1 MPNKKCIHNKR
12 KDRCKECGGSQICE
26 HDRIKSTCKEC
37 GGSQICEHDR
47 RKYECKECGGSRIC
61 EHNRRKDRCKECGG
75 SALCKSEWCEIRKH
89 KKYEGYCFICFINLF
104 PDSKLV
110 RNFKTKE
117 NSVVDFI
124 KTTFSEYDW
133 IHDKIIKGGC
143 SKKRPDLYLDL
154 GYQVIVIE
162 IDENQHEDYDISC
175 ENRRLMEISQDINH
189 RPLIFIRFN
198 PDEYSDINKIK
209 YKSSWKYTKK
219 GLCVIR
225 DKKEWEIRLNALKY
239 KVEEWINPDKILKKT
254 VEVIELFYD
263 EKLILISL

>member
-1 MPNKKCIHNKR
+1 ML
-12 KDRCKECGGSQICE
+12 
-26 HDRIKSTCKEC
+26 KS
-37 GGSQICEHDR
+37 
-47 RKYECKECGGSRIC
+47 YCKECGGSRFC
-61 EHNRRKDRCKECGG
+61 KHNIQKSYCKECGG
-75 SALCKSEWCEIRKH
+75 NSFCEHNKQKIRCKMCGGSDLCKSEWCETRKN
-89 KKYEGYCFICFINLF
+89 KKYNGYCFPCFIYLF
-104 PDSKLV
+104 PDSELI

-117 NSVVDFI
+117 KDVVAFI
-124 KTTFSEYDW
+124 KSTFSEYDW
-133 IHDKIIKGGC
+133 IHDRIIKDGC
-143 SKKRPDLYLDL
+143 SRRRPDLYLDL

-198 PDEYSDINKIK
+198 PDEYTDINKIK

-225 DKKEWEIRLNALKY
+225 DEKEWNTRLNTLKN